1 MFLIYMTTFM
11 KIDFITVEITLL
23 MALTLFILDYLI
35 PSIALALKRFVG
47 TNTGIMG
54 SIVGLILGIIFQGP
68 LSIII

>member
-1 MFLIYMTTFM
+1 
-11 KIDFITVEITLL
+11 
-23 MALTLFILDYLI
+23 LDYLI